1 VLKPASLSVAYWWLL
16 RDLAVT
22 TGVAALT
29 LGLGTALVLFY
40 MQGRRTGK
48 RVHPNDLRDVV
59 ALLARGA
66 APCFFF
72 GWAFEVASLVQGGRP
87 TWGDGWTAL
96 WLTAMLVAAVAWL
109 IQAERR
115 RFSGR
120 RVLTLIVVNVVALV
134 AYSSE
139 RLLFASLTG
148 GPHFT

>member
-1 VLKPASLSVAYWWLL
+1 
-16 RDLAVT
+16 
-22 TGVAALT
+22 
-29 LGLGTALVLFY
+29 
-40 MQGRRTGK
+40 
-48 RVHPNDLRDVV
+48 
-59 ALLARGA
+59 
-66 APCFFF
+66 
-72 GWAFEVASLVQGGRP
+72 
-87 TWGDGWTAL
+87 
-96 WLTAMLVAAVAWL
+96 MLVAAVAWL